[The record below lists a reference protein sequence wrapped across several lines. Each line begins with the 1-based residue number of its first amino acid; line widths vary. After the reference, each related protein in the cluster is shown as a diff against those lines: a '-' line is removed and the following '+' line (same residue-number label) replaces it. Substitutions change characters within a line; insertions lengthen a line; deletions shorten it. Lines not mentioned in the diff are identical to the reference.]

1 MTASPFSSANFALNT
16 SFNAS
21 FSGWQNSGAVENFCQ
36 EFPPEQAVELAV
48 FLQCLSQAL
57 NQSYI
62 LDEVFDDIGQVL
74 TSTFAFDAFTFA
86 LLEPSGQG
94 IMRLIQISAD
104 GFADVM
110 QENNRSTL
118 PDPIL
123 QPIIQHRSAAF
134 LGLEHQQSSILFPGF
149 PAVTAVYPLVNKGV
163 LLGLLAC
170 SKSVDAIVQAE
181 QQQQQQRTQEAA
193 PNLYGSPTVP
203 TANAIEKRSNPFAN
217 PARYFSLKEQRFL
230 EASLPLLAL
239 SLEHAHLYTRSQNL
253 RGRMFLMHRMN
264 LAIRQSLNLDEML
277 GKAASELGQLLG
289 VSRCFVYA
297 FNAPM
302 PLVIH
307 AETILN
313 NAPPKVLPPFIY
325 HQHGLKPFRPEKPYN
340 QPFQFEWEVLQ
351 AWIKQQQES
360 GSRSPVGYQLNEHHL
375 PFEPLYFTP
384 ANQNFTKTWLGPNA
398 VYEKHQIQSLCLY
411 PIVSSEAWLGVLV
424 LHQCDKVR
432 LWAMEDQELLAGIAE
447 HLGLAMGQARLFS
460 QVQEQNTKI
469 ERAYAELQEAQV
481 QLVQTEKMAVLGQF
495 VAGIAHEVNTPLG
508 SIISNTQTLQRL
520 LERTKAEL
528 PPEEFAPE
536 TTVSAYWAMANE
548 LLGINELAGS
558 RIKEI
563 IVNLRNFAR
572 LDDSDQVPADLHEA
586 LDSTLLIL
594 RSSFPASLILTKHY
608 AENLPKV
615 RCFLGPINQVL
626 MNLMGNA
633 LHAMEDVAVPVLT
646 LRTGVAMHE
655 QLGNAVFVAI
665 QDNGKG
671 IAPEHLAKIFD
682 PGFTTKAR
690 GVGTGLGLAL
700 CYKTAEKHKGLLTVD
715 SKPNEGAC
723 FTLWL
728 PL

>member
-1 MTASPFSSANFALNT
+1 MTAFSTTNFSTNT
-16 SFNAS
+16 PFNAS
-21 FSGWQNSGAVENFCQ
+21 FSGWKNSESIAQFCQ
-36 EFPPEQAVELAV
+36 EFPAEEAVELAV

-74 TSTFAFDAFTFA
+74 THTFQFDAFTFA

-94 IMRLIQISAD
+94 IMRLIQISSD

-123 QPIIQHRSAAF
+123 QPIIQNRSAVF
-134 LGLEHQQSSILFPGF
+134 LGLEHQNSSILFPGF

-170 SKSVDAIVQAE
+170 SKSVESLLAVEAQALE
-181 QQQQQQRTQEAA
+181 TPA
-193 PNLYGSPTVP
+193 PPLYGSPTVP
-203 TANAIEKRSNPFAN
+203 AVEGMPSEKNLFAN
-217 PARYFSLKEQRFL
+217 PAQYFSLKEQRFL

-277 GKAASELGQLLG
+277 AKAASELGQLLG

-297 FNAPM
+297 FETPM
-302 PLVIH
+302 PLVI
-307 AETILN
+307 ETEAITH
-313 NAPPKVLPPFIY
+313 NAPPQVMPPFVY
-325 HQHGLKPFRPEKPYN
+325 QQHGLKPFRPEKPYH
-340 QPFQFEWEVLQ
+340 QPFRFEWEVLQ
-351 AWIKQQQES
+351 AWVQQRNAHGV
-360 GSRSPVGYQLNEHHL
+360 GSTVGHQLNEHHL

-384 ANQNFTKTWLGPNA
+384 AHQTQAKIGLGPSA

-432 LWAMEDQELLAGIAE
+432 LWTMEDQELLAGIAE
-447 HLGLAMGQARLFS
+447 HLGLAMGQARLFA
-460 QVQEQNTKI
+460 QTKDQNIKL
-469 ERAYAELQEAQV
+469 EKAYADLQETQV
-481 QLVQTEKMAVLGQF
+481 QLVQTEKMAILGQF

-528 PPEEFAPE
+528 PAEPFEAD
-536 TTVSAYWAMANE
+536 TKVSTYWAMAIE
-548 LLGINELAGS
+548 LLGINELAGT

-563 IVNLRNFAR
+563 IVNLRNFSR
-572 LDDSDQVPADLHEA
+572 LDDADQVLADLHEA

-594 RSSFPASLILTKHY
+594 RSSFPASLVLHKQY
-608 AENLPKV
+608 ASNLPKV

-633 LHAMEDVAVPVLT
+633 LHAMEEVTTPVLT
-646 LRTGVAMHE
+646 ISTGVATHQ
-655 QLGNAVFVAI
+655 QLGQVVFISI

-671 IAPEHLAKIFD
+671 IASEHLSKIFD

-700 CYKTAEKHKGLLTVD
+700 CYKTAEKHQGLLNVE